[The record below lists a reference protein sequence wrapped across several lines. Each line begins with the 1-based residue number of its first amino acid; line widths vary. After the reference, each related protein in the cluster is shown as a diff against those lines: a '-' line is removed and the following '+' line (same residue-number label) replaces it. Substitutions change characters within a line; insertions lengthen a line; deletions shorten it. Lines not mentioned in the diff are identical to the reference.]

1 MEQITLDR
9 TTHNLLDRLTENV
22 GKLAEEMERRN
33 DLLEAEQRDED

>member
-1 MEQITLDR
+1 MERVTFDR
-9 TTHNLLDRLTENV
+9 ATHNLMARLTENV